1 MMRSGAR
8 LLRPVLVALLL
19 GSCAPSAIS
28 GPSNPPAGFLT
39 LDTHLDTPVHFSRA
53 GWSFADRHDLATDL
67 SQVDM
72 PRMRDGGL
80 SGGFFAIFTKQGPL
94 TSAGYVAARDFA
106 LRRSKEIDDT
116 VARFP
121 DQIRPAR
128 RADDA
133 YRIHAAGK
141 LIAFKSI
148 ENSYPLGEDLGLL
161 GEFYRQGVRL
171 AGPVHSL
178 NNQFADSSSDS
189 PRWNGLSPLGR
200 RWVAEMNRLGMVI
213 DASHAS
219 DASFDQMLALSKSP
233 IILSHSGS
241 RSLHDFP
248 RNIDD
253 ARIRKLAA
261 AGGAICFTTIYLSAL
276 RIGPERAALFDKL
289 DRIGELSPADQ
300 ADLTRRWR
308 ALDASEPLWSST
320 FEDYMTA
327 LLHTIRVAGPDHV
340 CFGAD
345 WDGGGGV
352 AGMRDVTALPAI
364 TARLRATGYGDL
376 DLARML
382 GGNVLRILRAAEDRA
397 PRHPA

>member
-1 MMRSGAR
+1 MISPIAR
-8 LLRPVLVALLL
+8 MLSPVLVALLL
-19 GSCAPSAIS
+19 GSCAPSSIS
-28 GPSNPPAGFLT
+28 GTSNQPQFLT

-72 PRMRDGGL
+72 PRMREGRL

-94 TSAGYVAARDFA
+94 TPAGYAAARDFA
-106 LRRSKEIDDT
+106 FGRSKEIDET
-116 VARFP
+116 LARFP
-121 DQIRPAR
+121 DQIQPAR

-148 ENSYPLGEDLGLL
+148 ENSYPLGEDFGLL
-161 GEFYRQGVRL
+161 EKFYRDGVRL

-178 NNQFADSSSDS
+178 NNQFADSSSDT

-219 DASFDQMLALSKSP
+219 DASFDQLLSLSKTP
-233 IILSHSGS
+233 IILSHSGT
-241 RSLHDFP
+241 RALHDFP

-253 ARIRKLAA
+253 NRIRKLAA
-261 AGGAICFTTIYLSAL
+261 TGGAICFTTIYLSPL
-276 RIGPERAALFDKL
+276 NIGPDRAKVFDKL
-289 DRIGELSPADQ
+289 DHIGELSPADQ

-308 ALDASEPLWSST
+308 ALDAKQPLWSST
-320 FEDYMTA
+320 FDDYMMA
-327 LLHTIRVAGPDHV
+327 LLHTIKVAGPAHV

-345 WDGGGGV
+345 WDGGGGIS
-352 AGMRDVTALPAI
+352 GMGDVTAMPAV
-364 TARLRATGYGDL
+364 TARLRAAGYGDL
-376 DLARML
+376 DLAKML
-382 GGNVLRILRAAEDRA
+382 GGNVLRILRTAEGWRM
-397 PRHPA
+397 RERR

>member
-1 MMRSGAR
+1 MMSPVTRMLRSA
-8 LLRPVLVALLL
+8 LVALLL

-28 GPSNPPAGFLT
+28 GPSTPPAGFLT

-53 GWSFADRHDLATDL
+53 GWSFADRHDRATDL

-72 PRMRDGGL
+72 PRMREGAL

-94 TSAGYVAARDFA
+94 TPAGYAAAREFA

-116 VARFP
+116 VGRFP
-121 DQIRPAR
+121 EQIQPAR

-178 NNQFADSSSDS
+178 NNQFADSSSDT
-189 PRWNGLSPLGR
+189 PHWNGLSPLGR

-219 DASFDQMLALSKSP
+219 DASFDQMLSLSKTP
-233 IILSHSGS
+233 IILTHSGS

-253 ARIRKLAA
+253 ERLRKLAA
-261 AGGAICFTTIYLSAL
+261 SGGAICFTTIYLSAL

-289 DRIGELSPADQ
+289 DHIGELSPADQ

-308 ALDASEPLWSST
+308 ALDAKELLWSST
-320 FEDYMTA
+320 FDDYMA
-327 LLHTIRVAGPDHV
+327 GLQHVIKVAGSDHV

-345 WDGGGGV
+345 WDGGGGIV
-352 AGMRDVTALPAI
+352 GMQDVTALPAI
-364 TARLRATGYGDL
+364 TARLRTAGYGDI
-376 DLARML
+376 DLAKML
-382 GGNVLRILRAAEDRA
+382 GGNVLRIVRTAEAWRT
-397 PRHPA
+397 R